1 MSDEVKQ
8 KKNGDIEGRV
18 SKLEGI
24 VGAQGRIL
32 DRVCQMAR
40 VHWCVD
46 DILHGGKAGAAKL
59 TLALCVLA
67 ISVFVGVKIAEAT
80 STVWDITSTAKGTCK
95 VTSNDAGTATL
106 TVDTLA
112 CTTFSP
118 AITAIS
124 NATAKVYARTFVTTA
139 SGTNTLNQ
147 LTASKP
153 VFTDASKNL
162 TSSGTVPLNQGGTG
176 TTSYY
181 AVVSKDATTARMIQ
195 FGCITNNTS
204 GTCTQ
209 TFAKAFS
216 AGTTPYVVV
225 SYAEAP
231 GGTTAL
237 YASTTASNSVVIVG
251 QAAAKKINWV
261 AYGTRP

>member
-1 MSDEVKQ
+1 MKDEA
-8 KKNGDIEGRV
+8 KKNGSDIEGRV
-18 SKLEGI
+18 AKLETKTS
-24 VGAQGRIL
+24 AMGRIL
-32 DRVCQMAR
+32 DRICQRAEQ
-40 VHWCVD
+40 HWGVD
-46 DILHGGKAGAAKL
+46 LNADGKIGAGKV
-59 TLALCVLA
+59 ALMLVVLA
-67 ISVFVGVKIAEAT
+67 VSFGIGLGIAHAT

-106 TVDTLA
+106 TVDTLS

-139 SGTNTLNQ
+139 TGTNTMNQ

-153 VFTDASKNL
+153 VFTDANKAL

-195 FGCITNNTS
+195 FGCITNS
-204 GTCTQ
+204 AGGGCTQ
-209 TFAKAFS
+209 TFSVAFS
-216 AGTTPYVVV
+216 AAPYVLV
-225 SYAEAP
+225 SYAESPA
-231 GGTTAL
+231 GTNAV
-237 YASTTASNSVVIVG
+237 YASTTTASSVVIG
-251 QAAAKKINWV
+251 GKASKKINWV